1 MKNDLKSPESS
12 QGAEE
17 QTFTG
22 QFEGNVPSRLECVE
36 RTIRRFRIAH
46 STSEPCLTH
55 WDLLRRE

>member
-1 MKNDLKSPESS
+1 MKSDLRYLDPI
-12 QGAEE
+12 QGSEE

-36 RTIRRFRIAH
+36 RTIGRLRVAY
-46 STSEPCLTH
+46 SASEPCLTH